1 MKKPALISALALAAV
16 AAASLALP
24 ASASAAS
31 FRELAQSQGRA
42 EPQRVHE
49 RRHDGGGRYDHQQ
62 RDSRHHGSSRW
73 APSPHYRDRGHHYG
87 HQHHY
92 RYDTRPTGHYHRYND
107 DLRVRIYYDLHL

>member
-31 FRELAQSQGRA
+31 FRELAAGQGRA

-49 RRHDGGGRYDHQQ
+49 RRHDGGDLYNHQR
-62 RDSRHHGSSRW
+62 RDSHHHGSSRW
-73 APSPHYRDRGHHYG
+73 APSPHYRDRGHYG
-87 HQHHY
+87 HRHHY
-92 RYDTRPTGHYHRYND
+92 RYGYRPTQHYHRYND
-107 DLRVRIYYDLHL
+107 DLRVRIVYDLHL